1 MKENEKIEK
10 ETETG
15 EKKPAPKKEPSKKPA
30 KSKESEKLKAELE
43 AVQKELTELKDQHL
57 RTLAEYDNFRKRT
70 VKEKEEL
77 SAFCVAGA
85 IEKLLPALDALDAAE
100 KIENADVESLK
111 KGIELVKKT
120 LLDGLGKS
128 GVELIPDEGEF
139 DPNLHNALMHI
150 EDESLPENS
159 ICEVFQKG
167 YQVGGKVI
175 RHSLVKVAN

>member
-1 MKENEKIEK
+1 MKENEKVEK
-10 ETETG
+10 ETVTE
-15 EKKPAPKKEPSKKPA
+15 EKSAPKKEAAKKNT
-30 KSKESEKLKAELE
+30 KNKENEKLKNELE
-43 AVQKELTELKDQHL
+43 TVKKELEELKDQHL

-100 KIENADVESLK
+100 KIENADAESLK
-111 KGIELVKKT
+111 KGLELVKKA

-150 EDESLPENS
+150 EDENLPENS

>member
-30 KSKESEKLKAELE
+30 KSKESEKLKAEHE
-43 AVQKELTELKDQHL
+43 AAQ
-57 RTLAEYDNFRKRT
+57 
-70 VKEKEEL
+70 KEKEEL

-150 EDESLPENS
+150 EDENLPENS

>member
-30 KSKESEKLKAELE
+30 KSKEKLKAELE
-43 AVQKELTELKDQHL
+43 AAQKELTELKDQHL

-85 IEKLLPALDALDAAE
+85 IEKLLPALDALDAAA
-100 KIENADVESLK
+100 KIEHADVESLK
-111 KGIELVKKT
+111 QGIELVKKT
-120 LLDGLGKS
+120 LLDGLGMS

-150 EDESLPENS
+150 EDENLPENS

>member
-1 MKENEKIEK
+1 MKENETVEK
-10 ETETG
+10 EAAVD
-15 EKKPAPKKEPSKKPA
+15 EKKPTPKKEPSKKSA
-30 KSKESEKLKAELE
+30 KSKESETLKTELE
-43 AVQKELTELKDQHL
+43 AAKKELSELKDQHL

-100 KIENADVESLK
+100 KLENADAESLK
-111 KGIELVKKT
+111 KGLELVKKA
-120 LLDGLGKS
+120 LLEGLSKS

-150 EDESLPENS
+150 EDENLPENS

-167 YQVGGKVI
+167 YQIGGKVI

>member
-1 MKENEKIEK
+1 M
-10 ETETG
+10 
-15 EKKPAPKKEPSKKPA
+15 
-30 KSKESEKLKAELE
+30 
-43 AVQKELTELKDQHL
+43 
-57 RTLAEYDNFRKRT
+57 
-70 VKEKEEL
+70 
-77 SAFCVAGA
+77 
-85 IEKLLPALDALDAAE
+85 
-100 KIENADVESLK
+100 
-111 KGIELVKKT
+111 KKT